1 MPKTRKQLVG
11 NSGEEIAA
19 RFLRENGYTVKDR
32 NIHLSHNELDIV
44 AENENYIVFVEVKTR
59 SYANDDGTSDYGTP
73 GMAVDR
79 KKRGDTVKASRAYL
93 AKHRT
98 TKQPRIDVIEVY
110 LKQNENTDEPKI
122 IKINHIRNA
131 FGANGKK
138 Y

>member
-1 MPKTRKQLVG
+1 MPKTKKQLVG
-11 NSGEEIAA
+11 SFGEDVATG
-19 RFLRENGYTVKDR
+19 FLRENGYAIKDR

-44 AENENYIVFVEVKTR
+44 AEDENYIVFIEVKTR
-59 SYANDDGTSDYGTP
+59 SYASDDGTSNYGTP

-98 TKQPRIDVIEVY
+98 KKQPRIDVIEVY
-110 LKQNENTDEPKI
+110 LKQSENADNPTV
-122 IKINHIRNA
+122 IKVNHIRNA
-131 FGANGKK
+131 FGANGRK

>member
-1 MPKTRKQLVG
+1 MPLTKKQKTG
-11 NSGEEIAA
+11 NIGEDIAVQY
-19 RFLRENGYTVKDR
+19 LRENGYVIKDR
-32 NIHLSHNELDIV
+32 NVHLSHNELDIV
-44 AENENYIVFVEVKTR
+44 AEDENFIVFVEVKTR
-59 SYANDDGTSDYGTP
+59 SYKSDDCASDYGTP

-93 AKHRT
+93 SKHRT
-98 TKQPRIDVIEVY
+98 PKQPRIDVIEVY
-110 LKQNENTDEPKI
+110 LKQTELTYPTV